1 MTHQPMTLASRQAAI
16 TEAFA
21 EIDDDDLTDA
31 IAEEIVA
38 RVERSHPQADPAFR
52 RRLVHLYTAQAL
64 GVAPQPGAITAV
76 ELAEWLGM
84 SKQRVSD
91 AAASGLA
98 RAWQTMRRRY
108 PELKHEIQSTKS

>member
-1 MTHQPMTLASRQAAI
+1 MTLASRQAAI

-64 GVAPQPGAITAV
+64 GVAPQPGVITAV

-84 SKQRVSD
+84 SKQRISD
-91 AAASGLA
+91 AAATGLA
-98 RAWQTMRRRY
+98 RAWNICRRRY
-108 PELKHEIQSTKS
+108 PELKHEVQSSVTGH